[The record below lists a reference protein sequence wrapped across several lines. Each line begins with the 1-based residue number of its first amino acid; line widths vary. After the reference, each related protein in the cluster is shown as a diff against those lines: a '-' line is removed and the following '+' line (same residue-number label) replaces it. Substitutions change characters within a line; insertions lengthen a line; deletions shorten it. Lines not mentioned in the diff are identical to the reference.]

1 MKLQRDQR
9 VIAFCAIVIALVIF
23 LFPEWIATHATGDDL
38 IMRLGYGWIFSNPP
52 HPPAPFVEFQVERDW
67 SSNIYLA
74 FFVLIMGAGIVA
86 FNPRKAKP
94 E

>member
-1 MKLQRDQR
+1 VKWRARQRH
-9 VIAFCAIVIALVIF
+9 IVERGVAKVPQTV
-23 LFPEWIATHATGDDL
+23 PENLKAGVDIEAEASLRGHLKAD
-38 IMRLGYGWIFSNPP
+38 
-52 HPPAPFVEFQVERDW
+52 ERDW

-74 FFVLIMGAGIVA
+74 FFVLILGAGIVA